1 MNFIGNYQHC
11 INPLWE
17 HLVLTRTGQARPRD
31 WPPSSAVESA
41 EYKKYKEAGYDLTAV
56 NWWVYEEQD
65 LGIDITLPWISNKYH
80 WWITKMYPGQYMPMH
95 SDPHTHD
102 AVCKRYWIPL
112 QDYHPGHI
120 FIYKD
125 QMITDYRVGDVYT
138 YDQSTDLHGAANIG
152 HIPRIVLQ
160 ITEFN

>member
-1 MNFIGNYQHC
+1 MKFVGNYRHC
-11 INPLWE
+11 IDPLWE

-31 WPPSSAVESA
+31 WPPSSAVESE

-65 LGIDITLPWISNKYH
+65 LGIDISLPCVSNKYH
-80 WWITKMYPGQYMPMH
+80 WWITKMYPGQYMPIH
-95 SDPHTHD
+95 SDPHTHEV
-102 AVCKRYWIPL
+102 ACKRYWIPL

-125 QMITDYRVGDVYT
+125 QMITNYCVGDVYT